1 MEHPDPHDPN
11 ICVVASCSGGKD
23 STAMALWLKEQEVPH
38 YRLYADTE
46 WEHPSVYEYV
56 DYLQAIVGKIETV
69 HGTWG
74 GFIDLCLRKG
84 MFPSR
89 KKRFCTER
97 LKVLPLLFKI
107 DELGDDK
114 IVVNPV
120 GVRADESQ
128 ARAKLPE
135 WEMNEST
142 GVWTWRPL
150 ISWTIEDVIK
160 MHHRHNVRIHPLY
173 RAGFSRVGCW
183 PCILAS
189 KAEIRRISKFDPVR
203 IDIIRCLEN
212 ELQARQRDAAR
223 AGGWE
228 FDSQGH
234 ARATFFSLRPDGPKH
249 VAAEIDSVV
258 AWALC
263 KRGSKELAL
272 DTDDLGGCA
281 RWGFCDLPTEEYSL
295 P

>member
-1 MEHPDPHDPN
+1 
-11 ICVVASCSGGKD
+11 
-23 STAMALWLKEQEVPH
+23 MALWLKDQGIAH
-38 YRLYADTE
+38 HRLYADTE

-56 DYLQAIVGKIETV
+56 DYLQTVVGKIETV

-74 GFIDLCLRKG
+74 GFVDLCLRKG

-107 DELGDDK
+107 EEIADTDPI
-114 IVVNPV
+114 IVNVV
-120 GVRADESQ
+120 GIRAEESN

-135 WEMNEST
+135 WEFNEST
-142 GVWTWRPL
+142 SMWTWRPL
-150 ISWTIEDVIK
+150 IAWSVEDVIK
-160 MHHRHNVRIHPLY
+160 THHKHGVKIHPLY

-183 PCILAS
+183 PCIFAS
-189 KAEIRRISKFDPVR
+189 KAEIRRISKFDPSR

-212 ELQARQRDAAR
+212 ELQARQRAAAA

-228 FDSQGH
+228 FDSLGH
-234 ARATFFSLRPDGPKH
+234 GRCTFFSLRPDGPKH
-249 VAAEIDSVV
+249 VAAEIDTVV
-258 AWALC
+258 AWARC

-272 DTDDLGGCA
+272 DSDDLSGCA
-281 RWGFCDLPTEEYSL
+281 RWGFCDLPTESYAQG
-295 P
+295 